1 VVKKAK
7 VKVDVFELKKKAKPI
22 IQKAKYTMFKL
33 KKKK

>member
-7 VKVDVFELKKKAKPI
+7 VNVFELKKKAKPI
-22 IQKAKYTMFKL
+22 IQTPKYKMFKLKL